1 MQKIQFGQKNQKV
14 AKIKGKLSS
23 QFQVIIHEGEA
34 GSNTIQP
41 QALQTD
47 PNSKRLSN
55 MNQNSQDDR
64 DHADNGGDSGPG
76 NLMMKGG
83 AGDNATP
90 SQKQQFSRTIDA
102 SKNSAED
109 QNQSMGA
116 GAGKRGQHQG
126 ATKNQGNSHRFFPL
140 SPTGE
145 AAGPKDGLKN
155 GQTQLQ
161 PVSLARERGALSGS
175 VIQGD

>member
-1 MQKIQFGQKNQKV
+1 
-14 AKIKGKLSS
+14 
-23 QFQVIIHEGEA
+23 
-34 GSNTIQP
+34 
-41 QALQTD
+41 
-47 PNSKRLSN
+47 

-109 QNQSMGA
+109 LNQGMGA
-116 GAGKRGQHQG
+116 GTGKRGQHQG
-126 ATKNQGNSHRFFPL
+126 GTKNQGSH
-140 SPTGE
+140 TGSRL
-145 AAGPKDGLKN
+145 G
-155 GQTQLQ
+155 
-161 PVSLARERGALSGS
+161 
-175 VIQGD
+175 